1 MKQLFYVEHAYQL
14 MFLKPVI
21 LQSIKDGHQTAICCP
36 RDLEKY
42 ARAISD
48 SNILQSERYKP
59 NKLIRKFD
67 FLYKKYTV
75 PFTYSSMYYRKYAFH
90 GINRVDKVINVL
102 LAGRHNYNIRYVR
115 TFRLFYYLGL
125 TPVFE
130 EDFDKIH
137 LCTKLSN
144 TILFVGYSE
153 KLVTYQ
159 ESWDHPQKG
168 PYFFVSSKHFC
179 WPNLMQT
186 TKRHQPDIGEIV
198 QLEEI
203 YKFTYTGKVSNEL
216 PGGGTE
222 NFIEKHQ
229 GEYLLYPVCTSSTY
243 HNVNKSELR
252 FLEILITLCKE
263 ENLPLFIRPYPLA
276 PRKDLLAI
284 NTDSDLIFIDSR
296 STFKDGHEV
305 FNANAINN
313 KLYQIKNAR
322 AVVNIGTTFV
332 FDAAALN
339 RPVVQLRLGAKFGT
353 VSEISDY
360 EHISSF
366 LNNDLKELMDYE
378 ELKDFIVSNID
389 SLEKTKRLRDFL
401 NLK

>member
-1 MKQLFYVEHAYQL
+1 MKQLFYVEHPYQL

-21 LQSIKDGHQTAICCP
+21 EQSIKSGHQITICCP
-36 RDLEKY
+36 RDLEMY
-42 ARAISD
+42 ARALND
-48 SNILQSERYKP
+48 SNILINDRYKP
-59 NKLIRKFD
+59 NRLIRKFD
-67 FLYKKYTV
+67 YLYKKYTV
-75 PFTYSSMYYRKYAFH
+75 PFTFSTTYYRKYAFH
-90 GINRVDKVINVL
+90 GINRLDKVINFL
-102 LAGRHNYNIRYVR
+102 LAGRRNYNIKYVR
-115 TFRLFYYLGL
+115 TFRLFFYLGL

-130 EDFDKIH
+130 EAFDEIH

-186 TKRHQPDIGEIV
+186 TKRCQPDIGEIIP
-198 QLEEI
+198 LEEI
-203 YKFTYTGKVSNEL
+203 YKFTYTGRISNVL
-216 PGGGTE
+216 LGGGLE
-222 NFIEKHQ
+222 NFLEKYQ
-229 GEYLLYPVCTSSTY
+229 GEYLLYPICTSSTY

-252 FLEILITLCKE
+252 FLEILIKLCKE
-263 ENLPLFIRPYPLA
+263 ESLPLFIRPYPLA
-276 PRKDLLAI
+276 PSKDLLAA
-284 NTDSDLIFIDSR
+284 NTDSDLIFLDSS

-305 FNANAINN
+305 FDANEINN

-322 AVVNIGTTFV
+322 AVVNLGTTFV

-339 RPVVQLRLGAKFGT
+339 RPVVQLRLGATFGA

-360 EHISSF
+360 EHIATF

-378 ELKDFIVSNID
+378 ELKDYIVSNID

-401 NLK
+401 NL